1 MKLTRAAERSGT
13 AGKTGSQFTGQVF
26 NYLTMPATDGIVINT
41 VTFNP
46 GARTYWHS
54 HTDGQIL
61 EVLAGRGLVQS
72 EGGPVVSIGAG
83 DTVWVPAGERH
94 WHGAAP
100 DSFMIHTA
108 ISLGP
113 TAWEHEVTDSEY
125 TTQPHDSRLNETD
138 ER

>member
-1 MKLTRAAERSGT
+1 VKLIRAAERSGT
-13 AGKTGSQFTGQVF
+13 AGKTGSQFTGQVYNF
-26 NYLTMPATDGIVINT
+26 LTMPATDGVTINT

-46 GARTYWHS
+46 GARTFWHS

-61 EVLAGRGLVQS
+61 EVIAGRGLVQS
-72 EGGPVVSIGAG
+72 EGGAALAIAAG

-100 DSFMIHTA
+100 DSFMTHTA

-113 TAWEHEVTDSEY
+113 TNWDVEVAQDEYDPRTDGR
-125 TTQPHDSRLNETD
+125 DAG
-138 ER
+138 

>member
-1 MKLTRAAERSGT
+1 MRLVRAAERSGT

-26 NYLTMPATDGIVINT
+26 NFLTMPATDGVTINT

-46 GARTYWHS
+46 GARTFWHS

-61 EVLAGRGLVQS
+61 EILGGRGLVQS
-72 EGGPVVSIGAG
+72 EGQPAISVGAG
-83 DTVWVPAGERH
+83 DTIWVPPGERH

-113 TAWEHEVTDSEY
+113 TNWDDEVAESDYAVRS
-125 TTQPHDSRLNETD
+125 DET
-138 ER
+138 ENQ

>member
-1 MKLTRAAERSGT
+1 MRLVRAAERSGT

-26 NYLTMPATDGIVINT
+26 NYLTMPATDGVTINT

-46 GARTYWHS
+46 GARTFWHS

-61 EVLAGRGLVQS
+61 QVVAGRGLVQS
-72 EGGPVVSIGAG
+72 EGAPPVSIAAG
-83 DTVWVPAGERH
+83 DTVWVPPGERH

-100 DSFMIHTA
+100 DSFMTHTA

-113 TAWEHEVTDSEY
+113 TNWDEEVAESDYDT
-125 TTQPHDSRLNETD
+125 RLDET
-138 ER
+138 ERR

>member
-1 MKLTRAAERSGT
+1 MKLIRAAERSGT

-46 GARTYWHS
+46 GARTFWHS

-61 EVLAGRGLVQS
+61 EVVAGRGIVQS
-72 EGGPVVSIGAG
+72 EGGPALLIGAG
-83 DTVWVPAGERH
+83 DTVWVPPGERH

-100 DSFMIHTA
+100 DSFMTHTA

-113 TAWEHEVTDSEY
+113 TKWDHEVADNEY
-125 TTQPHDSRLNETD
+125 DPRPTETD

>member
-1 MKLTRAAERSGT
+1 MRLVRASERNGT

-26 NYLTMPATDGIVINT
+26 NFLTMPATDGVTINT

-54 HTDGQIL
+54 HTEGQIL
-61 EVLAGRGLVQS
+61 EVVAGRGLVQS
-72 EGGPVVSIGAG
+72 EGAPAVVISAG
-83 DTVWVPAGERH
+83 DTVWVPPGERH

-100 DSFMIHTA
+100 DSFMTHTA

-113 TAWEHEVTDSEY
+113 TNWDSEVAESDY
-125 TTQPHDSRLNETD
+125 LAPLDET
-138 ER
+138 EH